1 MQPIA
6 PNSSSLSSEVIPL
19 KSNSINELTSILPF
33 ETEYFTNNLKIKDL
47 LSKKKINL
55 EELITTISFDS
66 KTLQTLD
73 EIRNLPFLKKWEKV
87 EIFGGYAIHLFEKI
101 LLKSLE
107 TSIDQNLLSSPSYT
121 YADIDIRIKN
131 YALTKEIIKDFIDLC
146 YEYNYEP
153 IYSDISISYY
163 NPSLITYF
171 YDYYKTRFQRPCPLE
186 LKYSDIE
193 YLHLTIKEFDIS
205 FSFSNINQKT
215 LNYLFILDSFSID
228 LTTKKFIS
236 QNGNLTEPAYAI
248 LAREVEVASPLTV
261 NSKGLWKAINLFTK
275 SFTITNEDLKILKEK
290 AKIKDDYVTFDGC
303 QKMLSYL
310 LEKHGANDTNYCLSI
325 LFHLYL
331 TNLVEK
337 EVFYELVNYYKKI
350 LKVQTNSIYTPFLK
364 SNLSLQNYIT
374 ILSLISMFGLFVTP
388 QKRLVF
394 FTRHNEQTCIQIR
407 DKFVCLLPCS
417 NYFEIIENFLNLFEN
432 DIITQN
438 DNFILSLFNY
448 LIPFSSIESTKS
460 IIPFHA
466 QLNVLSKKLLESNN
480 DTLNLLSFIF
490 HSTLCKVKEE
500 KIDPAYL
507 KKIPNF
513 FHVIPFKQNLLD
525 NFVAL
530 LQTNKSIEPSWIEKI
545 LLEKNEQ
552 KRIFLWSIFLD
563 YIDIETLVLD
573 DAVLKKEERDALTFL
588 ITIAQPLAEYFI
600 NKMFLSSNFHKKELI
615 HFYGL
620 LKDPTLTTKVT
631 IGEYIISVNLNDI
644 ENNSLVQ
651 FAIEGLS
658 YTNFSKA
665 IALWKKWHTALQN
678 EDKNLYK
685 TCKNLLEATFIK
697 KGKKIQENENYDEGY
712 KLLLESYKYL
722 LPLQDIENYLQFVG
736 FIANGYYKIHGDLKH
751 FIEEFLPY
759 QNLRSHSNHNFV
771 ILLKNYAIAFNKEE
785 ILETIG
791 KVLNDKQLIK
801 NVNSL
806 SFYLIAKTL
815 LKLSIDDIPS
825 KLHESIIKFIESVC
839 SYHQNELLIHL
850 VVNFLNGNEL
860 ERIINLFYQNS
871 YPLLSSAFFKIKLEK
886 SSKEAVNLFTNFFV
900 SQEIDLI
907 DLAHFYLENSQY
919 FERNLTKR
927 ILQKVIHV
935 NDITLLKKVLEKNPH
950 KVIYNE
956 ISISIKTVL
965 QAIVKDDPIWVYTFM
980 TQLKEMQPYITFF
993 FSLRNYNPLA
1003 FYEICQNNKEFYDFI
1018 LSNYTSLI
1026 VYDLLLLKK
1035 PCFTQIVKDLY
1046 PYITDTLFIY
1056 YSQLIDFQ
1064 NLHKDA
1070 LLSQFIETKFIE
1082 ITKKKPLNIMIWLN
1096 ISHCVKKNDVFFAK
1110 KNSKYIKEKIDQLF
1124 NLVNSK
1130 PINLKFVSFL
1140 NSLLSNPLA
1149 NNFLSRIIDKE
1160 TFYNLINYFIKNYID
1175 EEFYIHFLLRLFELA
1190 NRQNIALDIE
1200 PITFF
1205 VNKNRLLPAIELFKR
1220 MLTLDHNSQESLNKC
1235 FLSILDHSNPKER
1248 ADLVKNKIY
1257 VPSNYSIEL
1266 KQKICEILSLEAV
1279 EEAIQ
1284 LIRIYK
1290 IIDIKLLKQFF
1301 TDKAKIENNLL
1312 EECLTIYL
1320 QSILHKTEYYSL
1332 LGYFTELINHEF
1344 VKNEVAI
1351 NMYSLIVHK
1360 TFLNKDLFVDEDA
1373 SESKKELIP
1382 FYNSFLNILYK
1393 CDFEIKIEM
1402 ISGVYEVYEKLFE
1415 EQFDWSGVQKS
1426 FINVSLKNLSYA
1438 KFLFAIKL
1446 IKKLVLNNNINL
1458 NNDFD
1463 KDLIP
1468 IIYKALSGG
1477 LSLNENVENELLYL
1491 CDLLLNNDFPFLLEI
1506 FPSIQTH
1513 LANSFFSR
1521 LLKHLKKFPIEP
1533 QGEVTKKRSIKN
1545 IYSFLRK
1552 GMSEI
1557 YKNFDLASLKENF
1570 SFLPEKKMAK
1580 ISYIYSKYCYKQNI
1594 ANSFKLIN
1602 EEIDFVSSSNA
1613 SHELA
1618 ISNVSIHKAKAEGA
1632 AEAFFDQI
1640 TKRSI
1645 EDFCKVFLKLTN
1657 YLACV
1662 QIDCTKQYPSMQIFI
1677 HKYCKLFT
1685 NNSPIDQANS
1695 LINDIPLIPLDET
1708 TSHFSLSFLKTIV
1721 KNNQIV
1727 SKELQGFC
1735 LLLIKNLY
1743 YFNSESTEILKIFME
1758 ISLLEFS
1765 SEANCKMHSNLCKII
1780 YFSKKQSADSSN
1792 THTNKSFYYELTK
1805 EIFAKEQ
1812 VQLKNDEFLFF
1823 SYLLENIKK
1832 RNMDEDT
1839 YIYFFSI
1846 YAEIIDK
1853 ILQEL
1858 EPRIN
1863 ALAYNMYLLMLLL
1876 FVKEIPF
1883 TKINNKF
1890 SFELPLPYFFNLGF
1904 LPKEVRGIFDSIF
1917 NNQLKD
1923 YSNNLHGYFFKNP
1936 SYEKRKAIIC
1946 SFNKII
1952 EILITNNTI
1961 ANFLDVIINYL
1972 ACAKTFGPM
1981 IRKVDM
1987 HLQAEV
1993 KDNTNKLQI
2002 ILEETSK
2009 KLRKKIAKK

>member
-1 MQPIA
+1 MLPIA
-6 PNSSSLSSEVIPL
+6 PNSSSLSSEVILL
-19 KSNSINELTSILPF
+19 KSNSHNELTSILPF

-47 LSKKKINL
+47 LNKKKIHL

-163 NPSLITYF
+163 NPSLATYF
-171 YDYYKTRFQRPCPLE
+171 YDYYKTRFQKPCPLE
-186 LKYSDIE
+186 IKYSNNE

-205 FSFSNINQKT
+205 FSFSNLNQKSV
-215 LNYLFILDSFSID
+215 NYLFKLDSFSID

-236 QNGNLTEPAYAI
+236 QNGNITEPAYAI
-248 LAREVEVASPLTV
+248 LAREVEVASPSTV

-275 SFTITNEDLKILKEK
+275 SFTITNEDLEILKEK

-310 LEKHGANDTNYCLSI
+310 SEKHGANDTNYCLSI

-350 LKVQTNSIYTPFLK
+350 LKIQTHSIYTPFLNG
-364 SNLSLQNYIT
+364 NLSLQSYIT

-394 FTRHNEQTCIQIR
+394 FTRHNDQTCIQIR

-417 NYFEIIENFLNLFEN
+417 NYSEVIENFLNLFEN

-438 DNFILSLFNY
+438 GNVILSLFNY
-448 LIPFSSIESTKS
+448 LIPFSSIESTKTF
-460 IIPFHA
+460 IPFHA

-513 FHVIPFKQNLLD
+513 FQVIPFKQNLLD

-552 KRIFLWSIFLD
+552 KRFFLWSIFLD

-573 DAVLKKEERDALTFL
+573 EAALKKEERDALTFL

-620 LKDPTLTTKVT
+620 LKDPTLTTKVS
-631 IGEYIISVNLNDI
+631 IGEYIVSVNLNDI

-665 IALWKKWHTALQN
+665 IVLWKKWHTALQN

-697 KGKKIQENENYDEGY
+697 KGKKIQENENYEEGY
-712 KLLLESYKYL
+712 KLLLESYKYI

-736 FIANGYYKIHGDLKH
+736 FITNGYYKINGDLKH

-771 ILLKNYAIAFNKEE
+771 ILLKNNTIAFNKEE
-785 ILETIG
+785 VLETIG

-871 YPLLSSAFFKIKLEK
+871 YPLLSSAFFKIKFEK

-907 DLAHFYLENSQY
+907 DLAHFYLENSQF
-919 FERNLTKR
+919 FEKNLTKR
-927 ILQKVIHV
+927 ILEKVIHV
-935 NDITLLKKVLEKNPH
+935 NDITLLKKVLEKNTH
-950 KVIYNE
+950 KDIYNE
-956 ISISIKTVL
+956 ITISLKNVL
-965 QAIVKDDPIWVYTFM
+965 QAIVKDNSIWVYTFM

-993 FSLRNYNPLA
+993 FILRNYNPLA

-1018 LSNYTSLI
+1018 LTHYTALI

-1035 PCFTQIVKDLY
+1035 TCFTQIVKDLY

-1056 YSQLIDFQ
+1056 YFQLIDFQ

-1070 LLSQFIETKFIE
+1070 LLSQFLEIKFIE

-1096 ISHCVKKNDVFFAK
+1096 ISHCVKKTDVLFAK
-1110 KNSKYIKEKIDQLF
+1110 KNSKYIKEKINQLF

-1149 NNFLSRIIDKE
+1149 NNFLLRIIDKDI
-1160 TFYNLINYFIKNYID
+1160 FYNLLNYFIKNYVD

-1205 VNKNRLLPAIELFKR
+1205 VNKSRLLPAIELFKR
-1220 MLTLDHNSQESLNKC
+1220 MLKLDHNSHKSLNKC

-1279 EEAIQ
+1279 AEAIQ

-1290 IIDIKLLKQFF
+1290 IIDIKLLKRFF
-1301 TDKAKIENNLL
+1301 TDKAKIEENFL

-1320 QSILHKTEYYSL
+1320 RSILHKTEYYSL
-1332 LGYFTELINHEF
+1332 LRYFSELINHDF
-1344 VKNEVAI
+1344 VEGEVAI
-1351 NMYSLIVHK
+1351 NLFSKIVK
-1360 TFLNKDLFVDEDA
+1360 SNSFLNKNLFVDEDA
-1373 SESKKELIP
+1373 TESKKELIP

-1393 CDFEIKIEM
+1393 CNIDLKIEM
-1402 ISGVYEVYEKLFE
+1402 ISGVYEEYEKLFD
-1415 EQFDWSGVQKS
+1415 EQFDWSDLQKS

-1446 IKKLVLNNNINL
+1446 IKKLILNNNVNL

-1477 LSLNENVENELLYL
+1477 LSLNENLENELLYL
-1491 CDLLLNNDFPFLLEI
+1491 CDFLLDNEFPFLLEI

-1513 LANSFFSR
+1513 LANSFFPR
-1521 LLKHLKKFPIEP
+1521 LIKHLKKFPVEP
-1533 QGEVTKKRSIKN
+1533 QGELTKKSIKN
-1545 IYSFLRK
+1545 IYSFLCK
-1552 GMSEI
+1552 GMGEI
-1557 YKNFDLASLKENF
+1557 YKNFDLVFLKENF

-1580 ISYIYSKYCYKQNI
+1580 ISYIYCKYWYKENTTNAFTI
-1594 ANSFKLIN
+1594 VNKKL
-1602 EEIDFVSSSNA
+1602 DFVSSSNA

-1640 TKRSI
+1640 ANRSI
-1645 EDFCKVFLKLTN
+1645 ANICTIFLKLTN
-1657 YLACV
+1657 YLASV

-1677 HKYCKLFT
+1677 NKYCKLFT
-1685 NNSPIDQANS
+1685 NNSPTNQANS
-1695 LINDIPLIPLDET
+1695 LINDIPLIPFDET
-1708 TSHFSLSFLKTIV
+1708 SSHFSLSFLKTIV

-1727 SKELQGFC
+1727 SKELQGLC

-1765 SEANCKMHSNLCKII
+1765 SEANSKMHSNLCKII
-1780 YFSKKQSADSSN
+1780 YFSKKQSADSFNSY
-1792 THTNKSFYYELTK
+1792 TNKSIYYELTK

-1812 VQLKNDEFLFF
+1812 AQQKNKEFLFF
-1823 SYLLENIKK
+1823 SYLLENLK
-1832 RNMDEDT
+1832 
-1839 YIYFFSI
+1839 
-1846 YAEIIDK
+1846 
-1853 ILQEL
+1853 
-1858 EPRIN
+1858 
-1863 ALAYNMYLLMLLL
+1863 
-1876 FVKEIPF
+1876 KEIWM
-1883 TKINNKF
+1883 KI
-1890 SFELPLPYFFNLGF
+1890 P
-1904 LPKEVRGIFDSIF
+1904 ISIF
-1917 NNQLKD
+1917 
-1923 YSNNLHGYFFKNP
+1923 
-1936 SYEKRKAIIC
+1936 
-1946 SFNKII
+1946 
-1952 EILITNNTI
+1952 
-1961 ANFLDVIINYL
+1961 FLFMP
-1972 ACAKTFGPM
+1972 K
-1981 IRKVDM
+1981 
-1987 HLQAEV
+1987 
-1993 KDNTNKLQI
+1993 
-2002 ILEETSK
+2002 
-2009 KLRKKIAKK
+2009 